1 MLPKFLAC
9 GLAAL
14 ALVRATPFQVNLAG
28 GKSPPYTLF
37 SPIHRVNLQPLE
49 TAVTAGVEAGNYSL
63 VNVGKNETL
72 FGAGKGQ
79 PVYMKSALSTPE
91 PLSQVSCSWFPA
103 LGSR

>member
-1 MLPKFLAC
+1 
-9 GLAAL
+9 
-14 ALVRATPFQVNLAG
+14 
-28 GKSPPYTLF
+28 
-37 SPIHRVNLQPLE
+37 VNLQPLE